1 MSWFFFRRL
10 NANFH
15 LLFKT
20 QFTKNEWRIS
30 CQSYI
35 ILLFKWRKITC
46 NRVYFTN
53 DFHITQF
60 ELNDDQTELFG
71 LNINL
76 LLMTSFK
83 RWISSFFWLILIW
96 ASKHFSFRVNMSSF
110 WSWMIFFR
118 RSSCKAAKF
127 VPDHGACWFEWL
139 LNPILSLLSIL
150 SLDLRMLDLWNL
162 IFIYATLFLCRILVE
177 YVSRCHLAE
186 KKYSI
191 FVFCKALRLRC
202 RQIKKLV
209 KSLPYNLFWRM

>member
-118 RSSCKAAKF
+118 RPSCKAAKF
-127 VPDHGACWFEWL
+127 VTDHGACWSEWL
-139 LNPILSLLSIL
+139 LNPKLPLLSIL
-150 SLDLRMLDLWNL
+150 SNVRPLKIDICLCNFILSQNL
-162 IFIYATLFLCRILVE
+162 GRI
-177 YVSRCHLAE
+177 SRCHLTE

-191 FVFCKALRLRC
+191 FLFCKASRLRC

-209 KSLPYNLFWRM
+209 KSLP